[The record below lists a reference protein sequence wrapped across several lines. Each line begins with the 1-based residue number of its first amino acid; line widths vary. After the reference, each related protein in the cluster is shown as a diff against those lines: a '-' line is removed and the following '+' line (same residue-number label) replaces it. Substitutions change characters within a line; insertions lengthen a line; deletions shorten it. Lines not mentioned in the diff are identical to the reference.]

1 MTSGYNTAP
10 ATRVPCPP
18 SFTSSTVLG
27 LSGIKLKD
35 SALTMAEDKYL
46 CCSCI
51 PLSITQTIGS
61 DSDGGIIFT
70 SSAKSVQLDTETP
83 ILISSLSDTSKMY
96 GKFITRSSKHFPL
109 IFNLAEKLSGK
120 TDISEVPS
128 DISIIS
134 P

>member
-1 MTSGYNTAP
+1 MAP

-18 SFTSSTVLG
+18 PLTWSLG
-27 LSGIKLKD
+27 LGLFGIKLIE
-35 SALTMAEDKYL
+35 SALIIAEDKYL

-51 PLSITQTIGS
+51 PLSITQTTEA
-61 DSDGGIIFT
+61 DSDGDIIFT
-70 SSAKSVQLDTETP
+70 FSAKSVQLDSGTP
-83 ILISSLSDTSKMY
+83 ILISSLSDASKIY

-120 TDISEVPS
+120 SHITDVPS

-134 P
+134 PW